1 MNDLAARTARSA
13 ARAFELSELAAVRTG
28 WKRAA
33 EVAGLVALGML
44 AAAGVIPW

>member
-1 MNDLAARTARSA
+1 MNENAASVARTAHA
-13 ARAFELSELAAVRTG
+13 AALPALRPAPTG